1 MSNLTPDL
9 RAFFE
14 HDSERMDRY
23 RDWCDAMASESIAGL
38 VARLNREVGGMGWGT
53 ARADYLHALHRAF
66 DASGYDCSDFLSPR
80 AMSLKK
86 EVCVMGRRVVQQR

>member
-1 MSNLTPDL
+1 MSKLTPDL

-14 HDSERMDRY
+14 HDSDRMDRY

-66 DASGYDCSDFLSPR
+66 DASGYDCSAFVS
-80 AMSLKK
+80 AGGMSLK
-86 EVCVMGRRVVQQR
+86 RRVFVRGRCVLQER